1 MSDEATRLPPIPDR
15 LLVPAAKDLVIAW
28 LRGLV
33 LPERYASRALREWA
47 RYVGVSLTVQDYE
60 GLRGGPEPL
69 EPEE

>member
-15 LLVPAAKDLVIAW
+15 LLVPSAKNLVIAW

-47 RYVGVSLTVQDYE
+47 RYVGVQLEAQDYV
-60 GLRGGPEPL
+60 GLRGGPEHL
-69 EPEE
+69 GPEE